1 MLLQKKETFWNILQ
15 VFMLFVTAGLLGFN
29 LYGVI
34 HLEQDFDPN
43 WFIPSDSYAKD
54 YIKASEKYFP
64 GDGVPV
70 TLYVGKERN
79 LQHKASW
86 KVLI

>member
-1 MLLQKKETFWNILQ
+1 MLLI
-15 VFMLFVTAGLLGFN
+15 TAGLLGFN

-43 WFIPSDSYAKD
+43 WFIPSDSYAAD

-64 GDGVPV
+64 RNGAPV
-70 TLYVGKERN
+70 ALYVGEEEKCLILGFIRIPIYSIVIY
-79 LQHKASW
+79 QH
-86 KVLI
+86 L